1 MPLLAQTPCFSTPDT
16 IGCLPHTVT
25 LTDCSGAPAAYIFE
39 ENGIKDTTTTN
50 SYTYTTGGAHSITQ
64 LINTSDGIQS
74 LIKKNYI
81 KTIDRPLPE
90 FTLYACK
97 DLEVLTKIDNNNY
110 QKYIITYDDGSPN
123 DTVLPFSTTT
133 KVFLDNSLKTISV
146 EGYYENFDC
155 SNKNSKTVF
164 PIISL
169 EEPQLIS
176 LTSSKT
182 EDEQTAVL
190 SFSTNPLLEYYYEQK
205 TPFSNYQIIDSIKPK
220 TNFVDITF
228 VNTLP
233 LQYCYKAS
241 SFDRCNNNISS
252 EEICSIQLSVKPVNN
267 QNELTWNNYEF
278 PDDLSEYTI
287 TKEEKL
293 LASTSS
299 NSFIDTLVEC
309 GTTYCYQTTA
319 TLDHIN
325 STTGLSVT
333 TISLTECVQATSTD
347 IPPQINNLQSTFTND
362 SLSISWNEP
371 TGAPVYEYHLKENV
385 NKNGYQ
391 FKNDFITTDTTQQV
405 LNLPKDVTNICY
417 QLNYTDICGNVSPTS
432 YETCPIILTIV
443 TDKKNETH
451 EASWTNYIGY
461 IPSSYWLYMYDIDNK
476 LIEKIDLGYFLNY
489 TIDWPNDQDQ
499 QITFIIS
506 AAASLE
512 ESFST
517 SVRIEEATAVLVP
530 NAFTP
535 NEDNLNDTFKP
546 IGRFIDSYTISVF
559 NSMGIICFV
568 SSDEQKEWSGKTNDK
583 FVPEGTYYYE
593 MTVTDKKGKKT
604 TKTGAITVIY

>member
-1 MPLLAQTPCFSTPDT
+1 
-16 IGCLPHTVT
+16 
-25 LTDCSGAPAAYIFE
+25 
-39 ENGIKDTTTTN
+39 
-50 SYTYTTGGAHSITQ
+50 
-64 LINTSDGIQS
+64 
-74 LIKKNYI
+74 
-81 KTIDRPLPE
+81 
-90 FTLYACK
+90 
-97 DLEVLTKIDNNNY
+97 LTKIDNNNY
-110 QKYIITYDDGSPN
+110 QKYIIIYDDASPN

-133 KVFLDNSLKTISV
+133 KIFLNNSVKTISV

-155 SNKNSKTVF
+155 SNKNSKTVL

-299 NSFIDTLVEC
+299 NFFIDTLVDC
-309 GTTYCYQTTA
+309 GTTYCYQTIA
-319 TLDHIN
+319 ELKHIN
-325 STTGLSVT
+325 STTGLNVT
-333 TISLTECVQATSTD
+333 TISITECVQATSSDT
-347 IPPQINNLQSTFTND
+347 PPQIKNLQSTFNND
-362 SLSISWNEP
+362 TLIINWNGP
-371 TGAPVYEYHLKENV
+371 YGAPVYEYHLKENV
-385 NKNGYQ
+385 NNNGYQ
-391 FKNDFITTDTTQQV
+391 FKNNFITTDTTQQV
-405 LNLPKDVTNICY
+405 LNLPEDITTICY
-417 QLNYTDICGNVSPTS
+417 QLYYTDICGNVSPTS
-432 YETCPIILTIV
+432 SITCPIILTIV
-443 TDKKNETH
+443 TEEENKTH
-451 EASWTNYIGY
+451 EASWTNYIGHT
-461 IPSSYWLYMYDIDNK
+461 PSSYYLYMYDNDNK
-476 LIEKIDLGYFLNY
+476 LIEKIDLGYVLNY

-546 IGRFIDSYTISVF
+546 IGRFIDSYTISV
-559 NSMGIICFV
+559 
-568 SSDEQKEWSGKTNDK
+568 
-583 FVPEGTYYYE
+583 
-593 MTVTDKKGKKT
+593 
-604 TKTGAITVIY
+604 